1 MISDAYSKSSDV
13 FETDIY
19 LLLVIVWIKY
29 AYVNVWQIQ
38 TKVYNK
44 LIR

>member
-19 LLLVIVWIKY
+19 LVIVWIKY
-29 AYVNVWQIQ
+29 ADVNAWQIQ

>member
-19 LLLVIVWIKY
+19 LVSVWIKY

>member
-19 LLLVIVWIKY
+19 LVIVWIKY
-29 AYVNVWQIQ
+29 AYVNLWQIQ